1 MRLQCAQMG
10 RMSLCPFGVM
20 TGTALDRCHYA
31 PSARCHCVPWRVGL
45 FADWVDGIHG
55 RGDQGGQR
63 AAQGR
68 RLHTVGQVRC
78 TMYGLRCTDAVNKVV
93 GVACPVDTPQAWM
106 DRLCPQVRANKRQ
119 SDLTS
124 TALRLGGEMCRNII
138 IMVSLRWQCL
148 GRPTCHLQ
156 VRYGTPLRMLRTR
169 HHSVQRSF
177 SAAKCSPK
185 RTKLSRSVESRQ
197 STGKFRPYSGIKD
210 VPSILLLSTAN
221 PPVGWGIEIMM
232 SDSEA
237 TVRRPLQVE
246 VATSTR
252 SESPAGAAR
261 GPGRR
266 AAAPRRRAAV
276 TAWGAQRRG
285 GRRGLCTSAAAGA
298 APPSSPAT

>member
-1 MRLQCAQMG
+1 
-10 RMSLCPFGVM
+10 
-20 TGTALDRCHYA
+20 
-31 PSARCHCVPWRVGL
+31 
-45 FADWVDGIHG
+45 
-55 RGDQGGQR
+55 
-63 AAQGR
+63 
-68 RLHTVGQVRC
+68 
-78 TMYGLRCTDAVNKVV
+78 
-93 GVACPVDTPQAWM
+93 
-106 DRLCPQVRANKRQ
+106 
-119 SDLTS
+119 
-124 TALRLGGEMCRNII
+124 MCRNII

-252 SESPAGAAR
+252 SESPAGAGPGGPASR
-261 GPGRR
+261 GAPGRR
-266 AAAPRRRAAV
+266 DRVGSPTTGRQAWPLHQRRRWRRAAEQPGNLND
-276 TAWGAQRRG
+276 AAEQARSGQ
-285 GRRGLCTSAAAGA
+285 LCYSAKV
-298 APPSSPAT
+298 

>member
-1 MRLQCAQMG
+1 
-10 RMSLCPFGVM
+10 
-20 TGTALDRCHYA
+20 
-31 PSARCHCVPWRVGL
+31 
-45 FADWVDGIHG
+45 
-55 RGDQGGQR
+55 
-63 AAQGR
+63 
-68 RLHTVGQVRC
+68 
-78 TMYGLRCTDAVNKVV
+78 
-93 GVACPVDTPQAWM
+93 
-106 DRLCPQVRANKRQ
+106 
-119 SDLTS
+119 
-124 TALRLGGEMCRNII
+124 MCRNII

-197 STGKFRPYSGIKD
+197 STGKFRPYSRIKD

-261 GPGRR
+261 RGPG
-266 AAAPRRRAAV
+266 PPWV

-285 GRRGLCTSAAAGA
+285 RAAGA
-298 APPSSPAT
+298 ASAPAPPLPVAPRRRAARQPE